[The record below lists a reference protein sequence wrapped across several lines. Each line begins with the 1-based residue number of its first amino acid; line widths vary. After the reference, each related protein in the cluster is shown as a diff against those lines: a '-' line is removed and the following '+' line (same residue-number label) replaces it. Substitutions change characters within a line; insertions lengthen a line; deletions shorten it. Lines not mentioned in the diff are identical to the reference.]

1 MIGDD
6 SWSTLRPNTWGRVA
20 GYKAIEAANL
30 QGPDWNGDHLDRKQA
45 HTRKVTRS

>member
-6 SWSTLRPNTWGRVA
+6 SWSTRGPNTWGRVA

-30 QGPDWNGDHLDRKQA
+30 
-45 HTRKVTRS
+45 